1 VPVTSGIRLH
11 DILTLSI
18 TNHGTIDHV
27 VNDFGDPTSPY
38 TTTSTVVS
46 YP

>member
-1 VPVTSGIRLH
+1 MDQGGFRH
-11 DILTLSI
+11 DILDLSI

-27 VNDFGDPTSPY
+27 VNEVGDATNAN
-38 TTTSTVVS
+38 TVPVNLVS

>member
-1 VPVTSGIRLH
+1 VTSGIKLR
-11 DILTLSI
+11 DILDLSI

-27 VNDFGDPTSPY
+27 VDDFGDPTSAN
-38 TTTSTVVS
+38 TTTGTVVS